1 MEHGP
6 NKNLLVRSAVVAG
19 TTLALAGFST
29 YTALSAA
36 RAQEAA
42 QSQRN
47 SGERGALLKDGTF
60 TGAARSFGG
69 VMHVSVVVSNGYI
82 TSIEVTGTG
91 DNSPYFDRAKEKVI
105 PAIVDR
111 QSVSVDTVSGA
122 TFSSKGIMNAINNA
136 LVSAGAM
143 EGQTA
148 RTNLTTSSS
157 SKSHSTAELKRLAQ
171 QRAPEAP
178 PWWEVT
184 VDDLL
189 GANDDGTGGYNYT
202 IRQGSGGTN

>member
-1 MEHGP
+1 
-6 NKNLLVRSAVVAG
+6 
-19 TTLALAGFST
+19 
-29 YTALSAA
+29 
-36 RAQEAA
+36 
-42 QSQRN
+42 
-47 SGERGALLKDGTF
+47 
-60 TGAARSFGG
+60 
-69 VMHVSVVVSNGYI
+69 MHVSVVVSNGYI

-157 SKSHSTAELKRLAQ
+157 SKPHSTAELKK
-171 QRAPEAP
+171 
-178 PWWEVT
+178 
-184 VDDLL
+184 
-189 GANDDGTGGYNYT
+189 
-202 IRQGSGGTN
+202 I

>member
-122 TFSSKGIMNAINNA
+122 TFSSNA
-136 LVSAGAM
+136 LIKNVQAG
-143 EGQTA
+143 
-148 RTNLTTSSS
+148 
-157 SKSHSTAELKRLAQ
+157 LA
-171 QRAPEAP
+171 
-178 PWWEVT
+178 
-184 VDDLL
+184 
-189 GANDDGTGGYNYT
+189 YYKKKK
-202 IRQGSGGTN
+202 